1 MASDLAL
8 ARGRC
13 GRVGRR
19 GAGQVAAQRCR
30 AHWQRQSNEV
40 DLFDCP
46 CRTGHR
52 IMLNADPSRPPYWTL
67 NQVVRLTI
75 SPSVDSKE
83 VNDGVIT
90 SFVTSF
96 VTAGLPGLRIATDER

>member
-1 MASDLAL
+1 MASDLAA

-75 SPSVDSKE
+75 FLQVWISKE

-90 SFVTSF
+90 SFVT
-96 VTAGLPGLRIATDER
+96 ARLPGLR